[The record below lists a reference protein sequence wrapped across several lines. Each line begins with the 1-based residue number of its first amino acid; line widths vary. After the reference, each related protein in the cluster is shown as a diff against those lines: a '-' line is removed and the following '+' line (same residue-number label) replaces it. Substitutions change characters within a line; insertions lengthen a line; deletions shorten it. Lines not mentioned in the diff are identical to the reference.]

1 MIIIKYEE
9 LLTLAKTIEEK
20 RNDLN
25 RDLKETESVLFL
37 LSDIWDSELSSK
49 YINEYMTLSDSFN
62 DLDKLLKAIT
72 KNMTAIANYCDHIK
86 RINNE

>member
-20 RNDLN
+20 RIDLN
-25 RDLKETESVLFL
+25 KDIKETESVLFL

-49 YINEYMTLSDSFN
+49 YINEYMSLSDSFN